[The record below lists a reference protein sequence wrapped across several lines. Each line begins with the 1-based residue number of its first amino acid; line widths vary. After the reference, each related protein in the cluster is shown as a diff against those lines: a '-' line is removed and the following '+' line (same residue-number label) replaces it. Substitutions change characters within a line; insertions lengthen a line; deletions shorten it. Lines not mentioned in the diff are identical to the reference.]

1 MGEIKKAWEIALE
14 KAQNIKELPKDQID
28 KYNIEKCLMIGS
40 NLAIRYLEQADPRQL
55 EHELKK
61 YFGKEKEVVKQA
73 MAKKLI
79 QAIET
84 GNQKRLT
91 AIKKALFLIFEEQ
104 TAFNETI
111 EKIKDLFEQYDQINQ
126 KKKEELAIEGRKRL
140 TALKISGEAIIEIN
154 PAAKDEWKQDLTF
167 LKQLYEEKL
176 NPLKLELEV
185 QIREQKC

>member
-1 MGEIKKAWEIALE
+1 MDEIKKAWEIAME

-28 KYNIEKCLMIGS
+28 KYNVEKCSMIGS
-40 NLAIRYLEQADPRQL
+40 NLAVRYLEQADPRQL
-55 EHELKK
+55 EHELKR

-73 MAKKLI
+73 MAIKLI

-91 AIKKALFLIFEEQ
+91 AVKQALSVIFEEQ
-104 TAFNETI
+104 TAFKEII
-111 EKIKDLFEQYDQINQ
+111 EKIKALFEQYDQINQ

-154 PAAKDEWKQDLTF
+154 PAAKDEWRQDLAF
-167 LKQLYEEKL
+167 LKQSFEEKI
-176 NPLKLELEV
+176 NPLKHELEV
-185 QIREQKC
+185 QTLKE